1 MDGSGGRLNFSLER
15 PSWATANS
23 DLVGEWLIIFWK
35 TFLFSGGDAT
45 PVDIAYLYA
54 MLKFPVL
61 YAARLRIIC
70 GPFFMMG
77 EAGTVFVIF
86 RLGEMDWLLKLARA
100 RIPYMSYC

>member
-1 MDGSGGRLNFSLER
+1 
-15 PSWATANS
+15 
-23 DLVGEWLIIFWK
+23 
-35 TFLFSGGDAT
+35 
-45 PVDIAYLYA
+45 

-86 RLGEMDWLLKLARA
+86 RLGEMD
-100 RIPYMSYC
+100 